1 MAKEKLDGKTIF
13 TTTLVCVIIAA
24 IVVVVL
30 ITALS

>member
-13 TTTLVCVIIAA
+13 TTALVCVIIVA